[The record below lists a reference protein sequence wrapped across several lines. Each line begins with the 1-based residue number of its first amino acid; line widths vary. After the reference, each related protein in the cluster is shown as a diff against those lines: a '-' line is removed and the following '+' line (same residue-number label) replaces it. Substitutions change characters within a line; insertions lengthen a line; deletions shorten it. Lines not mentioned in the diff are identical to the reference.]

1 MEYQIRLASPEDVAE
16 IEAVMHRS
24 VEVLGRSAY
33 NDAQVESAR
42 RHTAHLDVQMIDD
55 GTYYVVVA
63 GERIAGCG
71 GWSRR
76 AKLFRGSTAQEA
88 ELQKRLVDP
97 ATEPARIRA
106 MFVDP
111 DHARR
116 GLGRLILETA
126 ENAAREE
133 GFTSTILLAMHSG
146 MELYRACGYVPTEP
160 YDFETPDGVVL
171 PCTVMTKQL

>member
-1 MEYQIRLASPEDVAE
+1 MEYQIRLASHEDVAE
-16 IEAVMHRS
+16 IEAVMRRS

-33 NDAQVESAR
+33 DDAQVDSAK

-63 GERIAGCG
+63 GDHIAGCG

-76 AKLFRGSTAQEA
+76 AKLFRGSNAQEV
-88 ELQKRLVDP
+88 EQQKRLVDKN
-97 ATEPARIRA
+97 TEPARIRA

-116 GLGRLILETA
+116 GLGRRILETA

-133 GFTSTILLAMHSG
+133 GFSSTILLAMHSG
-146 MELYRACGYVPTEP
+146 IELYRACGYVPTEP
-160 YDFETPDGVVL
+160 YAFETPDGVEL
-171 PCTVMTKQL
+171 PCTVMIKRL